1 MIFVTDFFRVI
12 TFLILYSLQVMNFIL
27 LKLKLSGYCFY
38 VGQETTQGSV
48 KSASFSVK
56 ENVDVEE
63 RNSMD
68 NNYKI
73 HLTLTT
79 IMGTTDIMV
88 ATRGKNCKL
97 RRSWKTY
104 MTLKMRQEQV

>member
-1 MIFVTDFFRVI
+1 M
-12 TFLILYSLQVMNFIL
+12 
-27 LKLKLSGYCFY
+27 
-38 VGQETTQGSV
+38 
-48 KSASFSVK
+48 KSTSFSIK